1 MSTILEKRGQG
12 LSRLL
17 PSFFICQRDII
28 EVSETFSAEEGL
40 EIIGLCVFYF
50 SQAEIQS
57 STTITKTK
65 ALQSSNHFPLLLLAL
80 LMRVVMRAPLR
91 TPAPK
96 RRPLLISS
104 FLLMYGSSKS
114 PAYIRLRGIS
124 HLWCNTIG
132 SALISYPIQIL
143 YTPKGHPPQCNA
155 MSQSAGWFIG
165 FTCFWRNFLRSGL
178 RV

>member
-1 MSTILEKRGQG
+1 MANLAKIMSTILEKRGQG

-57 STTITKTK
+57 STTITKTN

-104 FLLMYGSSKS
+104 FRLMYGSSKS

-124 HLWCNTIG
+124 HLYATQ
-132 SALISYPIQIL
+132 L
-143 YTPKGHPPQCNA
+143 
-155 MSQSAGWFIG
+155 
-165 FTCFWRNFLRSGL
+165 
-178 RV
+178 V

>member
-1 MSTILEKRGQG
+1 MSTLGLPKCSEFVRDDSDIRTNKRNRAGIHSKSQG
-12 LSRLL
+12 KKCS
-17 PSFFICQRDII
+17 SFFIRQSDI
-28 EVSETFSAEEGL
+28 VQVYETFSAEEGL
-40 EIIGLCVFYF
+40 AIIGLCVFYF

-124 HLWCNTIG
+124 HL
-132 SALISYPIQIL
+132 
-143 YTPKGHPPQCNA
+143 
-155 MSQSAGWFIG
+155 
-165 FTCFWRNFLRSGL
+165 
-178 RV
+178 